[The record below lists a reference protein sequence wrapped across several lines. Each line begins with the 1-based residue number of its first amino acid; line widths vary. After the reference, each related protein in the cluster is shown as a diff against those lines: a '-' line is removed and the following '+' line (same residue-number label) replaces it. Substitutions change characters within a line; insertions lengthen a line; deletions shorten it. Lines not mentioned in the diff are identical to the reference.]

1 MEYTIQKLG
10 QLAGIST
17 RTLRYYDEIG
27 ILKPARIN
35 SSGYRIYGAAEV
47 NQLQQILFF
56 RELGLPLDHIKQVIA
71 DPSYDRI
78 AALKQHRRQLL
89 DRKRQ
94 LDLLI
99 ANVDHTISEAEGR
112 ITMTDQEK
120 FTGFKEQLIAKNE
133 RQYGDEI
140 REKYGADTIDK
151 ANGKLRNMTAEQYE
165 RVTALADEVI
175 AALLEAYKT
184 GDPAGE
190 KAQHAAELHKEWLT
204 FYWDT
209 YNKEAHAGIAQ
220 MYVDDERFRDYYD
233 KHQTGLAQFLL
244 DAIHVYINGTL

>member
-17 RTLRYYDEIG
+17 RTLRYYDEIDL
-27 ILKPARIN
+27 LKPARIN
-35 SSGYRIYGAAEV
+35 SSGYRIYGPAEV
-47 NQLQQILFF
+47 NLLQQILFF

-71 DPSYDRI
+71 DPSFDRI

-112 ITMTDQEK
+112 ITMSDQEK
-120 FTGFKEQLIAKNE
+120 FTGFKEQLIAENE
-133 RQYGDEI
+133 RQYGTEI

-165 RVTALADEVI
+165 RVTALADEVT
-175 AALLEAYKT
+175 AACWRHT
-184 GDPAGE
+184 R
-190 KAQHAAELHKEWLT
+190 Q
-204 FYWDT
+204 
-209 YNKEAHAGIAQ
+209 GIRQGRRLSALPSCT
-220 MYVDDERFRDYYD
+220 
-233 KHQTGLAQFLL
+233 KSG
-244 DAIHVYINGTL
+244 

>member
-35 SSGYRIYGAAEV
+35 SSGYRIYGAVEL

-56 RELGLPLDHIKQVIA
+56 RELGFPLDHIKEVITA
-71 DPSYDRI
+71 PSFDRV

-112 ITMTDQEK
+112 ITMTDMEK
-120 FTGFKEQLIAKNE
+120 FTGFKEQLITQNE
-133 RQYGDEI
+133 QKYGAEI
-140 REKYGADTIDK
+140 REKYGTDTIDK

-175 AALLEAYKT
+175 TALLEAYKT

-190 KAQHAAELHKEWLT
+190 QAQHAAELHKEWLT

-233 KHQTGLAQFLL
+233 KHQTGLAQFLR